1 MHRLSERFIAIFAL
15 VFLGSTACGPSAK
28 TAAEPPPEYLSE
40 RMAGLF
46 DNSIEP
52 AAIGFSG
59 QTTNEYRNL
68 LIERAQNAEFI
79 VHARIAT
86 VSTEGHG
93 DATRYSVT
101 LKTVG
106 EPIAGPRPPGG
117 DINITLSPSDRSY
130 RLARSRDMALVGTP
144 VIALLRRFRTREG
157 PSLRWYLA
165 PDTEQTLAII
175 KQGLLFANM
184 AGAGASTPPA
194 STSSR

>member
-1 MHRLSERFIAIFAL
+1 MHRLSERLIATIAPIL
-15 VFLGSTACGPSAK
+15 LGLAACAPSTK

-40 RMAGLF
+40 RMASLF

-52 AAIGFSG
+52 AVIGFSG
-59 QTTNEYRNL
+59 PATNEYRNL
-68 LIERAQNAEFI
+68 LIERTQNAEF
-79 VHARIAT
+79 VLHARIAT

-93 DATRYSVT
+93 DATRYSIT

-106 EPIAGPRPPGG
+106 EPIAGPRPPS
-117 DINITLSPSDRSY
+117 DHINITLSPSDTSY

-144 VIALLRRFRTREG
+144 VIALLRRFSTRQG

-175 KQGLLFANM
+175 KQGLLFSDVSRS
-184 AGAGASTPPA
+184 GASTPHTN
-194 STSSR
+194 TSSH